1 MSTVDAFPR
10 KGLNMF
16 TVFVCICHSGGFPG
30 SSKLRLKACA
40 LKVAGP
46 DRDGLGR
53 NVSLAKPTR
62 LYELYSVSNS
72 LQAKN
77 SPPKEANYDRSRPQI
92 IKIFTKN
99 TEPDSCWTCEWE

>member
-1 MSTVDAFPR
+1 
-10 KGLNMF
+10 MF
-16 TVFVCICHSGGFPG
+16 TVFVCICHSGGFPD

-46 DRDGLGR
+46 DGDGVGR

-62 LYELYSVSNS
+62 LCKFYSLSNA
-72 LQAKN
+72 LEAQN
-77 SPPKEANYDRSRPQI
+77 SPPTEANYDTVRPQI

-99 TEPDSCWTCEWE
+99 TGCNLISCWTCEQE